1 MDYLIDTH
9 TLLWIVTDSPKLSIQ
24 AKDLY
29 LNPEN
34 NIFIS
39 LASIWEMAIKSSLN
53 KLTLEKSLEEFVD
66 EHIKDNDIQILNIE
80 LPHILRIEKLPF
92 HHRDPF
98 DRLIISQQIEN
109 NLPIIGSDE
118 EFDKYDVTR
127 IW

>member
-9 TLLWIVTDSPKLSIQ
+9 TLLWIVTDSPKLSST
-24 AKDLY
+24 AKKHY

-34 NIFIS
+34 KILIS
-39 LASIWEMAIKSSLN
+39 LASIWELAIKSSVD
-53 KLTLEKSLEEFVD
+53 KLTLNKHMEEFVD
-66 EHIKDNDIQILNIE
+66 EHIKGNDIQILNIE

-92 HHRDPF
+92 YHKDPF

-109 NLPIIGSDE
+109 NLSIIGTNE
-118 EFDKYDVTR
+118 VFDKYGVKR

>member
-9 TLLWIVTDSPKLSIQ
+9 TLLWIVTDSPKLSIR
-24 AKDLY
+24 AKKLY

-34 NIFIS
+34 KIIFS
-39 LASIWEMAIKSSLN
+39 LASIWELSIKSSLK
-53 KLTLEKSLEEFVD
+53 KLTLDKPLEEFVD
-66 EHIKDNDIQILNIE
+66 EHIKGNDIQILNLE

-109 NLPIIGSDE
+109 NLPIIGSDKE
-118 EFDKYDVTR
+118 YDKYGVKR